1 MLSLFAIALLLRAP
15 QTPPPPDESFSA
27 RVLRGKL
34 VEAGVAGLAYQKQ
47 MWERI
52 NDPVTALLKAC
63 IDSNAPADKSPF
75 TVVANLSS
83 DGKPGRI
90 EAQPATPVASCF
102 ASGFATIELPPPP
115 RLPDSAVYPIEID
128 VSIVP

>member
-1 MLSLFAIALLLRAP
+1 MLTFFAVALLLGAP
-15 QTPPPPDESFSA
+15 QTPPDDSFST

-34 VEAGVAGLAYQKQ
+34 IEAGVGGPEYQKQ
-47 MWERI
+47 MWARI
-52 NDPVTALLKAC
+52 NDPVTELLKAC
-63 IDSNAPADKSPF
+63 IASNAPADKSPF
-75 TVVANLSS
+75 TVVAELSP

-102 ASGFATIELPPPP
+102 ASGFEKIALPAPPK
-115 RLPDSAVYPIEID
+115 LPDGASYPIEID